1 MYSSVDP
8 GSFFFN
14 VALLPSADITI
25 CCVLRE
31 EDHVN
36 FVLLP
41 SLRTTRIS
49 RTLPGANSF
58 TRDASGVVSSKDLP
72 SFWVIDFT
80 VNGGGAGEGEVKS
93 EKTEDHT
100 PYLYGL
106 V

>member
-8 GSFFFN
+8 GSFFFK

-72 SFWVIDFT
+72 IFWVINSA
-80 VNGGGAGEGEVKS
+80 VREGEGEGGGGVKS
-93 EKTEDHT
+93 ENQKITALTFMD
-100 PYLYGL
+100 
-106 V
+106 